1 LPYQQ
6 SPTSIKNALG
16 TNTVEG
22 AENMET
28 NKRYRTPD
36 TGEDI
41 RKLLTVVGLP
51 IPDREGLMAISQTEG
66 RKFAIALTKVANK
79 ESDTDVQR
87 DYLSAVVNGA
97 IQSTRDSL
105 AIISLPVPTTP
116 TLIELS
122 KREGKAF
129 INALRIVEQESG
141 DRQGIAN
148 ARAYLENLIDEYGGG
163 DIVTPKERTEVRAP
177 AVHSVRPI
185 ARNDPDD
192 LPDLGVSQMVRPAP
206 VQPRPVPEKPARNK
220 GTDDSASEYGKSYK
234 VYGEKSA
241 VCFAETMTRTGGVPT
256 ITIEFANAL
265 NGESSYDW
273 KNKWSIQLTP
283 AELYLVYGLLMGLQD
298 DMTLLEIKG
307 HGTNNEKSLKI
318 TYQGNLFFMV
328 MFCRGKP
335 PRAVPVLAK
344 DIAVPIV
351 MVGQQIIAGTRTLTW
366 DMLGAVV
373 KRVCSM
379 HGNQNIRSTS
389 ERSA

>member
-1 LPYQQ
+1 
-6 SPTSIKNALG
+6 
-16 TNTVEG
+16 
-22 AENMET
+22 MET

-148 ARAYLENLIDEYGGG
+148 ARA
-163 DIVTPKERTEVRAP
+163 
-177 AVHSVRPI
+177 
-185 ARNDPDD
+185 
-192 LPDLGVSQMVRPAP
+192 
-206 VQPRPVPEKPARNK
+206 
-220 GTDDSASEYGKSYK
+220 
-234 VYGEKSA
+234 
-241 VCFAETMTRTGGVPT
+241 
-256 ITIEFANAL
+256 
-265 NGESSYDW
+265 
-273 KNKWSIQLTP
+273 
-283 AELYLVYGLLMGLQD
+283 
-298 DMTLLEIKG
+298 
-307 HGTNNEKSLKI
+307 
-318 TYQGNLFFMV
+318 
-328 MFCRGKP
+328 
-335 PRAVPVLAK
+335 
-344 DIAVPIV
+344 
-351 MVGQQIIAGTRTLTW
+351 
-366 DMLGAVV
+366 
-373 KRVCSM
+373 
-379 HGNQNIRSTS
+379 TS
-389 ERSA
+389 KT